1 MFTVIGCMFGGIAFG
16 WLLRKQ
22 NCSWIQ
28 KVITLLIWV
37 LLFLLGVEVGGNKKV
52 ISALPSLGLDAVV
65 IATLCT
71 VGSCAFAWILWQYI
85 SRMKSR

>member
-16 WLLRKQ
+16 WLLRKRKCQ
-22 NCSWIQ
+22 WIS
-28 KVITLLIWV
+28 KVTTLLIWI

>member
-16 WLLRKQ
+16 WLLRKRDCQ
-22 NCSWIQ
+22 WIS
-28 KVITLLIWV
+28 KATTLLIWI
-37 LLFLLGVEVGGNKKV
+37 LLFLLGVEVGGNKKI

-71 VGSCAFAWILWQYI
+71 AGSCVFAWILWQYI
-85 SRMKSR
+85 SRRRSR

>member
-1 MFTVIGCMFGGIAFG
+1 MFTVICCMFGGIGFG

-22 NCSWIQ
+22 DCSWIQ

-37 LLFLLGVEVGGNKKV
+37 LLFLLGIEVGGNKKI
-52 ISALPSLGLDAVV
+52 ISALPVLGLDALV

-71 VGSCAFAWILWQYI
+71 IGSCFFAWILWLYI
-85 SRMKSR
+85 ERRKSR